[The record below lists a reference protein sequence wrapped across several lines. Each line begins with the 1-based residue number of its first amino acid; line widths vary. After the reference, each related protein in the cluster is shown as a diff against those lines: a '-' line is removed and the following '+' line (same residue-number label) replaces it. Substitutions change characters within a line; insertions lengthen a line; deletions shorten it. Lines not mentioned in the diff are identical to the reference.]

1 MNLLTEI
8 NRIRNMMGLLNENT
22 LRSQAF
28 RKLQQLFGG
37 GDDFKALI
45 KDGIDDAAEREV
57 DDVLSRLK
65 NNDVL
70 GFDDWIKLFKY
81 SNPEKLARKLFDE
94 DILFTQS
101 TITTSLDNLI
111 NRLNDI
117 DEYERAVESLMS
129 NKDTFFG
136 VLDNSI
142 DGLKDLTGEYAYL
155 IELQLRNRLKELKPD
170 WYNILFSFNAKYKIL
185 SKVLD
190 DVVKGLGLEDV
201 RTMFRV
207 GIDAMF
213 KNADVLTDEF
223 MTLSEM
229 AVKAY
234 RSGDEEAYKR
244 LSNQMR
250 DKLLAINK
258 NGVMTMYNG
267 PIRDKL
273 SVEAR
278 KIFEND
284 EEGWKY
290 IVKTLSDNPNT
301 KGGIVDYMSNW
312 KKLVFPIS
320 KDKHI
325 LSFLLDIEWWQRV
338 VSTIVLQNPVT
349 FNEAVAL
356 LARRGFPKGGEL
368 VTWYFKKILLGK
380 TIVPVILGTL
390 KSLVG
395 VLIYVFDYGMN
406 VFGYDIENPWAHD
419 NNEKFFQEIAK
430 NFKGIIIDSDGLNIS
445 LWDLLGF
452 TGVDEFIREINQFN
466 ITTPEKLASDAS
478 VTAPEQFLPND
489 LKSVLSENQL
499 EHVKYNPGEGLF
511 WDTPEYTISKVNGVW
526 CVLNPSDN
534 KWYEINDSM

>member
-8 NRIRNMMGLLNENT
+8 DRIRNMMGLLNENT

-28 RKLQQLFGG
+28 RKLQRLFGG
-37 GDDFKALI
+37 GDDFNVLI
-45 KDGIDDAAEREV
+45 RDGIDDTARREV

-70 GFDDWIKLFKY
+70 GFDDWIKLFKH

-94 DILFTQS
+94 DILFTQN
-101 TITTSLDNLI
+101 TITTNLDNLI
-111 NRLNDI
+111 NGLNDI

-142 DGLKDLTGEYAYL
+142 DELNGLTDEYAYL
-155 IELQLRNRLKELKPD
+155 IEQQLRNRLKELKPD
-170 WYNILFSFNAKYKIL
+170 WYNILFSFNAKYQRL
-185 SKVLD
+185 SKVLN

-207 GIDAMF
+207 GKDAMF
-213 KNADVLTDEF
+213 KNADVLKDEF

-234 RSGDEEAYKR
+234 RAGDEEAYKR

-258 NGVMTMYNG
+258 NGVMTMYEG
-267 PIRDKL
+267 SIRDTL

-278 KIFEND
+278 KVFEKD

-290 IVKTLSDNPNT
+290 LLKTLSDNPTTNN
-301 KGGIVDYMSNW
+301 GVRDYMSNW

-338 VSTIVLQNPVT
+338 VNTIVLQNPVT
-349 FNEAVAL
+349 FNESVAL
-356 LARRGFPKGGEL
+356 LARRGFPKGGGL
-368 VTWYFKKILLGK
+368 VKWYFKKVLLGK

-390 KSLVG
+390 KTFAGLFIFLG
-395 VLIYVFDYGMN
+395 DLIMN
-406 VFGYDIENPWAHD
+406 AFGYDIENPWGQD
-419 NNEKFFQEIAK
+419 NNETWFQAIAE
-430 NFKGIIIDSDGLNIS
+430 NFKGVIIDSDGLNIS

-452 TGVDEFIREINQFN
+452 TSVDEFISAINQFN
-466 ITTPEKLASDAS
+466 VTTPEKLASEAS
-478 VTAPEQFLPND
+478 VTAPEQLLPND

>member
-37 GDDFKALI
+37 GDDFKVLI
-45 KDGIDDAAEREV
+45 KDGIDDAAKREV

-142 DGLKDLTGEYAYL
+142 DDLKDLTGEYAYL
-155 IELQLRNRLKELKPD
+155 IEQQLRNRLKELKPD

-207 GIDAMF
+207 GIDSMF
-213 KNADVLTDEF
+213 KNADVLKDEF

-234 RSGDEEAYKR
+234 RAGDEEAYKR

-258 NGVMTMYNG
+258 NGVMTMYDG
-267 PIRDKL
+267 SIREKL

-278 KIFEND
+278 KIFEKD

-290 IVKTLSDNPNT
+290 LVKTLSDNPTTN
-301 KGGIVDYMSNW
+301 GGIMDYMSNW
-312 KKLVFPIS
+312 KKLAFPFVKGNIFG
-320 KDKHI
+320 
-325 LSFLLDIEWWQRV
+325 FLLDIKWWQRV

-466 ITTPEKLASDAS
+466 ITTPEKLASEAS